1 MRTASKCGWVVAVS
15 ALGFASPARGQQ
27 QADPLAP
34 LVAEA
39 VQKNLV
45 LASQR
50 LALARADAGVTEA
63 RAAVLPSLGFDARY
77 TSAVGNVIDIGDLV
91 NPAFRALNQITA
103 TSNFPTDISLRQP
116 LAQSTMLRVTQ
127 PLFAPAAIAG
137 IRLART
143 QRALDERALALA
155 ARALDADVRLAYL
168 AYARAAQLDTLL
180 TSTRALIAEGAR
192 VNDRLLAN
200 GRATPDAVARS
211 AADLSDIDQQS
222 ALVAAGARAAARGF
236 NALLDRPLDTAL
248 PVIPGGAYIAAEF
261 PTRDATVAAALQR
274 REELA
279 QASLGTDAAELQTRL
294 AQTAFLPVVALVVDY
309 GVTGATYDF
318 NSRRDVLFT
327 TLSVQWNLFRGGADR
342 ARVQQSSLDTERAR
356 LQRRALE
363 QQVRLDAENAW
374 ERAQVARDAIATAE
388 ARLTSASTSFRL
400 VQRRYA
406 EGLASN
412 VELIDARS
420 AFTSARVNR
429 VITEYDYHARRVE
442 LDRAAALTPSPLTAI
457 TR

>member
-1 MRTASKCGWVVAVS
+1 MRTANGWVVAVV
-15 ALGFASPARGQQ
+15 ALGIAGPVRGQRPDT
-27 QADPLAP
+27 DPLAP

-39 VQKNLV
+39 VQRNLM

-50 LALARADAGVTEA
+50 LAVARADAGVMQA
-63 RAAVLPSLGFDARY
+63 RAAYLPSLALDARY
-77 TSAVGNVIDIGDLV
+77 TSATGNVIDIGDLV

-103 TSNFPTDISLRQP
+103 TSSFPTDISLRQP

-137 IRLART
+137 IRLAGT
-143 QRALDERALALA
+143 QRALDERSLALA
-155 ARALDADVRLAYL
+155 ARALDAQVRLAYL
-168 AYARAAQLDTLL
+168 TYARASQLDTLFA
-180 TSTRALIAEGAR
+180 STRALIAESAR

-211 AADLSDIDQQS
+211 AADLSDIDQQA
-222 ALVAAGARAAARGF
+222 ALVASGTRAAARGF
-236 NALLDRPLDTAL
+236 NALLDRPLHTAL
-248 PVIPGGAYIAAEF
+248 PGIATSAIVATEL
-261 PTRDATVAAALQR
+261 PTREAAVASALAR

-279 QASLGTDAAELQTRL
+279 QASLGTDAAELQGQL
-294 AQTAFLPVVALVVDY
+294 ARSAFLPVVALVMDY
-309 GVTGATYDF
+309 GVTGATYDLSS
-318 NSRRDVLFT
+318 NRDVLFT

-342 ARVQQSSLDTERAR
+342 ARVQEASLDTERAR

-388 ARLTSASTSFRL
+388 ARLSSAATSFRL

-420 AFTSARVNR
+420 AYTSARVNR
-429 VITEYDYHARRVE
+429 VVTEYDYHARRVE

-457 TR
+457 VR